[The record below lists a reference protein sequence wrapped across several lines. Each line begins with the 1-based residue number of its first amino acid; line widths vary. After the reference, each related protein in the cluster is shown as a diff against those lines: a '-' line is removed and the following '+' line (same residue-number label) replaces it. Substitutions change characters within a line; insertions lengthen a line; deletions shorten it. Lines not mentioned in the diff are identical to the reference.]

1 MYKRLTKAI
10 LFTLPLAASAALAHP
25 GDHETMSSAHQASH
39 FMSDPWHVGMAIAVA
54 VIAIA
59 LGRRWLFGERQ

>member
-1 MYKRLTKAI
+1 MYKRLTKTI
-10 LFTLPLAASAALAHP
+10 LFTLPFVATAALAHP
-25 GDHETMSSAHQASH
+25 GDHEAMHPAHQASH
-39 FMSDPWHVGMAIAVA
+39 FMSDPWHVGMSIAVA

>member
-1 MYKRLTKAI
+1 MTKRLSTT
-10 LFTLPLAASAALAHP
+10 LFFMLPFATTAALAHP
-25 GDHETMSSAHQASH
+25 GDHEGMSSAHQASH
-39 FMSDPWHVGMAIAVA
+39 FMSDPWHVGMALAVA